1 MINKKSFFRK
11 KRFKD
16 VFLKGDKIIIR
27 SLRRD
32 DIDKRLAWEKY
43 PDPLY
48 FHYNPPNLGQKEKE
62 EWYFKKTNDPNMIY
76 LAIDNYRGQVVG
88 FISLYKID
96 REAKTAW
103 MGIFLGYEF
112 TDQGYGTDAI
122 LTLARY
128 FFDEI
133 KFEKMFLDVASH
145 NQRAIRCYL
154 KCGFKFVRTK
164 YNKHD
169 PQSNIDIFGDDRYRD
184 IRKYFKKE
192 GEEILA
198 QFDDMELTKEMWL
211 ALNRNGSGLAQ
222 NPTCN
227 S

>member
-1 MINKKSFFRK
+1 
-11 KRFKD
+11 
-16 VFLKGDKIIIR
+16 
-27 SLRRD
+27 
-32 DIDKRLAWEKY
+32 
-43 PDPLY
+43 
-48 FHYNPPNLGQKEKE
+48 
-62 EWYFKKTNDPNMIY
+62 MIY
-76 LAIDNYRGQVVG
+76 LAIDNYSGQLVG

-169 PQSNIDIFGDDRYRD
+169 PQSNIDIFGDDRYKD
-184 IRKYFKKE
+184 IRGYFKKE

-211 ALNRNGSGLAQ
+211 ALNQNGSGPAQ
-222 NPTCN
+222 NLTCN